1 MTILWTWNKWP
12 SQNFT
17 AWINRDVN
25 VVDPWT
31 TDLSCAGPFIFGF
44 FSTANTIDSQ
54 SIKSEDMEEQRT
66 HRDNYKLQED
76 FPLSRRLVLFKSQC
90 TVNNVRLYHRI
101 LVTTKKDISAYL
113 LETKKLLIKKKT
125 NSCCGD
131 PTMFIN

>member
-1 MTILWTWNKWP
+1 
-12 SQNFT
+12 
-17 AWINRDVN
+17 
-25 VVDPWT
+25 
-31 TDLSCAGPFIFGF
+31 
-44 FSTANTIDSQ
+44 
-54 SIKSEDMEEQRT
+54 MEEQRT